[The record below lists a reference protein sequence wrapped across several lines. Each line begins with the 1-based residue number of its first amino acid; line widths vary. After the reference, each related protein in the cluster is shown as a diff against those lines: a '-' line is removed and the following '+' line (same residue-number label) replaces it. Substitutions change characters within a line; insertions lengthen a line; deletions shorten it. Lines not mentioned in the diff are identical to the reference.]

1 MKKLFF
7 VALLTLLA
15 DFSFAQKQVDDHSF
29 GNLGETVQQDT
40 SSSDEPMSFQ
50 EYKQKVCMEK
60 GRFLEL
66 GSLAYNKYQS
76 YNAMKWSGV
85 ALLSTGFA
93 LAAPVGIPL
102 FLLLEE
108 AYFINN
114 VYSNSYVLWVSD
126 EVPGIVCMS
135 IGGGMMVAGAVLLG
149 CMGIPLQQSYYY
161 YVQGQK
167 KSVSMNW
174 HPTFGTGYAGAGL
187 TVRF

>member
-7 VALLTLLA
+7 FALLIFGA
-15 DFSFAQKQVDDHSF
+15 GFSFAQKQINNYSF
-29 GNLGETVQQDT
+29 GNLGEAVQQENV
-40 SSSDEPMSFQ
+40 SSDEPMSFQ

-85 ALLSTGFA
+85 ALLTTGFT
-93 LAAPVGIPL
+93 LAVPVGIPL
-102 FLLLEE
+102 LLCIEDLHYYNMPLSGDFYLWE
-108 AYFINN
+108 
-114 VYSNSYVLWVSD
+114 SNYT
-126 EVPGIVCMS
+126 PGIICMS
-135 IGGGMMVAGAVLLG
+135 VGGGLMVTGAVLLG
-149 CMGIPLQQSYYY
+149 CMGIPLHQSYYY
-161 YVQGQK
+161 YVQGHK

-174 HPTFGTGYAGAGL
+174 QPTFGTGYAGMGL